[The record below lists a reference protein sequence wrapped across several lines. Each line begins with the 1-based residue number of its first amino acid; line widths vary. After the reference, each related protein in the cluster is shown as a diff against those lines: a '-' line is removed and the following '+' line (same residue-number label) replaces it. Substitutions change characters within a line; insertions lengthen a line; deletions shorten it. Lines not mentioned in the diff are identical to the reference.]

1 MRRATNFNLLPPV
14 DMEIPLHLLLG
25 GSRSGKSRR
34 AEEIALAKG
43 GPVTYVATYVT
54 NRSDPEMEDRVAR
67 HRKQRPAHWTTI
79 ENRFDLKVLFQEKR
93 NSLILVDCLTLW
105 LSYRQMSG
113 ADEEVILAEL
123 EEAVRG
129 ISPQSPGLIIVSN
142 ELGLG
147 VVPSSPEGRSFR
159 DLTGRANQLVGRL
172 ASRVEFMVAG
182 LPMVLKGDKP

>member
-1 MRRATNFNLLPPV
+1 
-14 DMEIPLHLLLG
+14 MEIPLHLILG

-34 AEEIALAKG
+34 AEEVAAAKDV
-43 GPVTYVATYVT
+43 PVTYVATYAT

-67 HRKQRPAHWTTI
+67 HRKQRPTHWTTI
-79 ENRFDLKVLFQEKR
+79 ENRFDLKALFQDQR

-105 LSYRQMSG
+105 LSYRQMAG
-113 ADEEVILAEL
+113 VGEEAILAEL

-129 ISPQSPGLIIVSN
+129 VGPQSLGLIIVSN

-147 VVPSSPEGRSFR
+147 LVPSSPEGRNFR
-159 DLTGRANQLVGRL
+159 DLTGRANQLMARL

-182 LPMVLKGDKP
+182 LPMLLKGDKP